1 MSGGAALDELSDT
14 GGEGRRTHPKSG
26 YSRGW
31 EGQRPW
37 GALLG
42 LPQPCRVPRRSSKCL
57 DVPAVG
63 EDTDGPQGWE
73 CQKEI
78 QGFPSSPLEPRIP
91 SAPSPISLSQQGKL
105 EEVKGRLFQRTEVIK
120 IKSLSAAERSLQKA
134 GKRFLPA
141 ALFCSSAHRPR
152 PAGARSFSPGTMG
165 TALGEGRQSRTPG

>member
-1 MSGGAALDELSDT
+1 M
-14 GGEGRRTHPKSG
+14 
-26 YSRGW
+26 GW
-31 EGQRPW
+31 
-37 GALLG
+37 
-42 LPQPCRVPRRSSKCL
+42 PQPCRVPRRSSKCL

-63 EDTDGPQGWE
+63 EDTDGPQGRE

-134 GKRFLPA
+134 RKLFPSCSPLLFLCP
-141 ALFCSSAHRPR
+141 SP
-152 PAGARSFSPGTMG
+152 PAGRGSLVLTGNNGNGSGRGPAEPHARMTP
-165 TALGEGRQSRTPG
+165 LGKAFFPLHSRSAGICSLAFLLPPADTKAKKLSGA